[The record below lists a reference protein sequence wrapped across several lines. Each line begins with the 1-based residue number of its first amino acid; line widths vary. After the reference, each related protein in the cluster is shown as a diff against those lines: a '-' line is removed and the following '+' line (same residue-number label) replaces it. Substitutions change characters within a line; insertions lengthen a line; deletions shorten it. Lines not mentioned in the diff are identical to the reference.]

1 MIVVTTKRGTVGRSY
16 INVQVS
22 YGLSEAPDNRLK
34 MMNTKEKIAFERGIY
49 EDFPGLNVGG
59 RVYQLLKKV
68 DNGLLTKVEAETEIE
83 RLSKINTNW
92 FDKIFRVA
100 HTQNYSISLSGG
112 NETTQYYGSLSYL
125 VAGGGDAQ

>member
-1 MIVVTTKRGTVGRSY
+1 M
-16 INVQVS
+16 
-22 YGLSEAPDNRLK
+22 
-34 MMNTKEKIAFERGIY
+34 
-49 EDFPGLNVGG
+49 
-59 RVYQLLKKV
+59 YQLLKKV

-100 HTQNYSISLSGG
+100 YTQNYSISLSGG

-125 VAGGGDAQ
+125 SQEGGDAQ

>member
-1 MIVVTTKRGTVGRSY
+1 
-16 INVQVS
+16 
-22 YGLSEAPDNRLK
+22 
-34 MMNTKEKIAFERGIY
+34 MNTKEKIAFERGIY

-125 VAGGGDAQ
+125 VAGGGVPNNKYESMGHP